1 MSSRSV
7 ISTFMRRVQL
17 RETRK
22 GRNMS
27 RTKEANPLPPFGCV
41 SPALAL
47 RDLFLALDD
56 VVDLE
61 HLGLARKLDSNVL
74 QHRHEALSKCIE
86 LLSRVPD
93 LADSEVPVRLEGDVE
108 LESLR
113 QPVARLLQ
121 PADGLVVLLGRHVGR
136 GREAGKDPCLAGV
149 QGRGRSIG
157 GHSWPPLDGLPLA
170 KPTYNR
176 TPQDALAWRAR
187 ILSQKALP
195 NVSRSSRGFE
205 LSP

>member
-1 MSSRSV
+1 
-7 ISTFMRRVQL
+7 MRQVQL
-17 RETRK
+17 PETRK
-22 GRNMS
+22 GRDMS
-27 RTKEANPLPPFGCV
+27 RTKRGKSTASVWLRQPGPCV
-41 SPALAL
+41 TRSV
-47 RDLFLALDD
+47 LALDD